1 MVYGPGGA
9 NGRSSSIGVNSSRRP
24 LPRSSASASDRNVRG
39 GSQNRA
45 SSANAPAPSIHPD
58 LAPYLRGSQAPSMRA
73 RARAE
78 QEERE
83 RARKEKEEREKTQP
97 QGLQRVEEDEDAESD
112 GVILVE
118 SSDTEETKRKASRKS
133 DASAMQAKKSK
144 PSPEPINLIDSDTE
158 DEDARGGPL
167 FVDAPTSLSSFTT
180 PAAPPDT
187 QANAAGEGDRIRL
200 TLRSS
205 TGSTLSVN
213 VRRTTTFRRML
224 EHFASTAEKDGTA
237 RKAGM
242 TAASII
248 KKARMV
254 WDGETMKL
262 DGAVGDVEE
271 LEEDELI
278 DVLW

>member
-1 MVYGPGGA
+1 
-9 NGRSSSIGVNSSRRP
+9 
-24 LPRSSASASDRNVRG
+24 
-39 GSQNRA
+39 
-45 SSANAPAPSIHPD
+45 
-58 LAPYLRGSQAPSMRA
+58 MRA

-112 GVILVE
+112 GIILVE
-118 SSDTEETKRKASRKS
+118 SSDTKKTKRRASGKS
-133 DASAMQAKKSK
+133 GASATQAKKSK

-158 DEDARGGPL
+158 DEDARGGAPFL
-167 FVDAPTSLSSFTT
+167 DAPTSLSSSTT
-180 PAAPPDT
+180 TTAAPPDT

-242 TAASII
+242 TAASIV